1 MHSKLAWSDT
11 GAMNAVPVLQIIG
24 YKNSGK
30 TTLACKLISELT
42 ARGLRVGSAKHD
54 AHEFQLDDDGT
65 DSQRHL
71 SHGALE
77 TVLTSNSAT
86 RVMSRAP
93 MSLDEIA
100 SSMNGR
106 VDILIAEG
114 FKSARYPKIALLR
127 ELEEQR
133 KLLGEASNIQLWISW
148 TETGEREKG
157 RAKAPVSI
165 KDFPSNSTA
174 PILALKD
181 ETSVI
186 QSALHLALSLLST
199 T

>member
-1 MHSKLAWSDT
+1 MHSKLAWRDR
-11 GAMNAVPVLQIIG
+11 GAMNNVVPVLQIIG

-42 ARGLRVGSAKHD
+42 ACGLRVGSAKHD

-77 TVLTSNSAT
+77 TVLTSKSAT
-86 RVMSRAP
+86 RVMSQAP
-93 MSLDEIA
+93 MTLDEIA
-100 SSMNGR
+100 SSMYGR

-127 ELEEQR
+127 ELDEQQE
-133 KLLGEASNIQLWISW
+133 LLREASNIQLWISW
-148 TETGEREKG
+148 TETGGERG
-157 RAKAPVSI
+157 PVSLS
-165 KDFPSNSTA
+165 KFPSVSTA
-174 PILALKD
+174 PILILKE
-181 ETSVI
+181 ETTVI
-186 QSALHLALSLLST
+186 KSALHLALSLLSSI
-199 T
+199 

>member
-1 MHSKLAWSDT
+1 MNSKLAWRDR
-11 GAMNAVPVLQIIG
+11 GAMNNVVPVLQIIG

-42 ARGLRVGSAKHD
+42 ACGLRVGSAKHD

-77 TVLTSNSAT
+77 TVLTSKSAT
-86 RVMSRAP
+86 RVMSQAP
-93 MSLDEIA
+93 MTLDEIA
-100 SSMNGR
+100 SSMYGR

-127 ELEEQR
+127 ELDEQQE
-133 KLLGEASNIQLWISW
+133 LLREASNIQLWISW
-148 TETGEREKG
+148 TETGGEPG
-157 RAKAPVSI
+157 PVSLS
-165 KDFPSNSTA
+165 KFPSVSTA
-174 PILALKD
+174 PILVLKE
-181 ETSVI
+181 ETTVI
-186 QSALHLALSLLST
+186 KSALHLALSLLSSI
-199 T
+199 

>member
-1 MHSKLAWSDT
+1 MHSKLAWRDS
-11 GAMNAVPVLQIIG
+11 GAMNNVVPVLQIIG

-42 ARGLRVGSAKHD
+42 ACGARVGSAKHD

-77 TVLTSNSAT
+77 TVLTSKSAT
-86 RVMSRAP
+86 RVMSQAP
-93 MSLDEIA
+93 MTLDEIA
-100 SSMNGR
+100 SSMYGR

-127 ELEEQR
+127 ELDEQQ
-133 KLLGEASNIQLWISW
+133 KLLCEASNIRLWISW
-148 TETGEREKG
+148 TGTGEERDPASLSE
-157 RAKAPVSI
+157 P
-165 KDFPSNSTA
+165 PSNSTA
-174 PILALKD
+174 PMLALKD
-181 ETSVI
+181 ETTVI
-186 QSALHLALSLLST
+186 KSALHLALSLLSSI
-199 T
+199 